1 MKFKIILLLFFA
13 SFINSIYSQS
23 IFSALHIDSDL
34 ELRKNILVSE
44 ITTEI
49 TFFNQNN
56 IERKKEIT
64 SLNSKN
70 KIITELRYDSE
81 DNLKERLTRIH
92 DSTGTKSISRKIE
105 RWHPIVGY
113 SSETAFYD
121 YDEKGFLIKVIDKNQ
136 NNKIIRET
144 TIINNE
150 KGNPIELKLKTDSN
164 VDFGIEIAE
173 YDYLNNSVITKVFDK
188 NGKII
193 STNNGKIDYSKK
205 EENDIINEYGD
216 VIKSEDYE
224 YEFKYDKKGNWT
236 TQVRYKIIGGKRIK
250 NAEFRRKL
258 KYRK

>member
-1 MKFKIILLLFFA
+1 MKNRIILLLFFA
-13 SFINSIYSQS
+13 SYFNSIYSQS

-49 TFFNQNN
+49 TFFNQDN

-105 RWHPIVGY
+105 RWHPIIGY
-113 SSETAFYD
+113 TSETAFYE
-121 YDEKGFLIKVIDKNQ
+121 YDEKGFLTKVIDKNQ
-136 NNKIIRET
+136 NNKVIRET

-150 KGNPIELKLKTDSN
+150 KGDPIELKLKTDRD

-173 YDYLNNSVITKVFDK
+173 YDYLNNSVITKVLDK

-205 EENDIINEYGD
+205 EENDIVNEFGD
-216 VIKSEDYE
+216 ITKSEDYE

-236 TQVRYKIIGGKRIK
+236 TQVRFKIIGGKRIK

>member
-92 DSTGTKSISRKIE
+92 DSTATKSISRKIE

-113 SSETAFYD
+113 SSETAFYK